1 MAYVTSDAALFDIN
15 VKKADLGMLGPG
27 FPLFFVLLQY
37 LIGYMFGLTIV
48 YFLPVAF
55 SINAAVE
62 DLESKGVNIESK
74 IAMWS
79 YGAFVHATNEADLDF
94 ESR

>member
-1 MAYVTSDAALFDIN
+1 
-15 VKKADLGMLGPG
+15 MLGPG

-37 LIGYMFGLTIV
+37 LIAYMFGLTIV

-55 SINAAVE
+55 SINAAVA
-62 DLESKGVNIESK
+62 DLEKQGVNIESK